1 MGSLVQPGLKRLHA
15 LEGIPQLFGRVP
27 AIVELRRKEV
37 RASIF
42 QQSIQFR
49 FTGIEHLPAQCLR
62 DRLRRQCQT
71 KLAFSHLASLALGMT
86 QPKNPF
92 RYFDSSP
99 EVIRLVVM
107 MYVRYPLSLR
117 NVEDLLA
124 QRGIDICHETVRL
137 WWNRF
142 GPMFAAEIRK
152 KRVEAMRAHTHW
164 QWHLDEVYVKIN
176 GQMHY
181 LWRAVNH
188 EGEVLESFA
197 TKERDKKGAL
207 KFMKKLMKRHGCAKT
222 ITTDGLRS
230 YGAAM
235 KELGIAD
242 RQEIGRYANN
252 RAENSHQPFRRRE
265 RAMLRF
271 RRMKTL
277 QKFSSVHAAFH
288 NHFNQERHLVSR
300 NDYKDRRSAAMA
312 EWEHVAG

>member
-1 MGSLVQPGLKRLHA
+1 
-15 LEGIPQLFGRVP
+15 
-27 AIVELRRKEV
+27 
-37 RASIF
+37 
-42 QQSIQFR
+42 
-49 FTGIEHLPAQCLR
+49 
-62 DRLRRQCQT
+62 
-71 KLAFSHLASLALGMT
+71 
-86 QPKNPF
+86 
-92 RYFDSSP
+92 
-99 EVIRLVVM
+99 M

-152 KRVEAMRAHTHW
+152 KRVGGMRAHTHW

-181 LWRAVNH
+181 LWRAVDQ

-197 TKERDKKGAL
+197 TKERDKKAAL
-207 KFMKKLMKRHGCAKT
+207 KFTKELMKRHGCTKT

-242 RQEIGRYANN
+242 RQEIGRYADN

-271 RRMKTL
+271 RR
-277 QKFSSVHAAFH
+277 
-288 NHFNQERHLVSR
+288 
-300 NDYKDRRSAAMA
+300 
-312 EWEHVAG
+312 

>member
-1 MGSLVQPGLKRLHA
+1 MA
-15 LEGIPQLFGRVP
+15 
-27 AIVELRRKEV
+27 
-37 RASIF
+37 
-42 QQSIQFR
+42 
-49 FTGIEHLPAQCLR
+49 
-62 DRLRRQCQT
+62 
-71 KLAFSHLASLALGMT
+71 

-99 EVIRLVVM
+99 KVISLVVM
-107 MYVRYPLSLR
+107 MYVWYPLSLR

-124 QRGIDICHETVRL
+124 QRGIDICYETVRL

-142 GPMFAAEIRK
+142 GPMFASEIRK
-152 KRVEAMRAHTHW
+152 KRVDAMRAHTHW
-164 QWHLDEVYVKIN
+164 QWHLDKVYVKIN

-181 LWRAVNH
+181 LWRAVDH

-197 TKERDKKGAL
+197 TKERDKKAAL

-222 ITTDGLRS
+222 ITTDDLRS

-242 RQEIGRYANN
+242 HQEIGRYANN
-252 RAENSHQPFRRRE
+252 RVENSHQPFRRRE

-288 NHFNQERHLVSR
+288 NHFNRERHLVSG
-300 NDYKDRRSAAMA
+300 NDYKVRRSAAMT